1 MDEAIEAG
9 GPNTEQIAFW
19 NGDAADK
26 WIAHD
31 ALLERMLRRL
41 GLGAMARAAPV
52 AGEYALDVGCG
63 CGNTTLELARR
74 VAPGGDVTGV
84 DLSSRMLAVAR
95 KRAEGAPAP
104 VRLVNADAE
113 THDLP
118 AAAFDIV
125 FSRFGVMFF
134 KHPEVA
140 FANLHGALRPG
151 GRLAFVCW
159 RGAGN
164 NPWMT
169 IPLEAA
175 RPHLPESEPADPDAP
190 GMFAFARA
198 ARIEGILAGAGFT
211 DIRIEAHD
219 ERLRVGEGD
228 LDACVALVLRLG
240 PLSGAL
246 REAGEDAVP
255 AVTAAVRRAV
265 APHHAGDALEMDS
278 STWIVSARH
287 A

>member
-74 VAPGGDVTGV
+74 VAPGGGVTGV

-113 THDLP
+113 THD
-118 AAAFDIV
+118 DHV
-125 FSRFGVMFF
+125 HRTQRQW
-134 KHPEVA
+134 
-140 FANLHGALRPG
+140 RPSIH
-151 GRLAFVCW
+151 
-159 RGAGN
+159 RG
-164 NPWMT
+164 
-169 IPLEAA
+169 
-175 RPHLPESEPADPDAP
+175 
-190 GMFAFARA
+190 
-198 ARIEGILAGAGFT
+198 
-211 DIRIEAHD
+211 
-219 ERLRVGEGD
+219 
-228 LDACVALVLRLG
+228 
-240 PLSGAL
+240 
-246 REAGEDAVP
+246 
-255 AVTAAVRRAV
+255 
-265 APHHAGDALEMDS
+265 
-278 STWIVSARH
+278 
-287 A
+287 